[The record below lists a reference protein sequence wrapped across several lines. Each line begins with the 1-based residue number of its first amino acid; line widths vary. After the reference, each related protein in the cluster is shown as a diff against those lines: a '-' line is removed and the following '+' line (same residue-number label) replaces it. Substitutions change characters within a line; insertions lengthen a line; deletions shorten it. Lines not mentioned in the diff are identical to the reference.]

1 MSRRKKSFPLQHQ
14 QKKGGEMP
22 LNSSIFRSDANECL
36 CVPRSLSIN
45 PHINTAV
52 KCSSSDLRNKFA
64 LFQHSNYD
72 NRAFALSNVENDF
85 SSPWPANC
93 CSLILQTK
101 KKPLLTIFSLLRPPE
116 KHSEMDDKATT
127 LITQCFFIGLCLRTF
142 YSIDVECRWSSPR
155 EQINVKSEIL
165 DYFSGFLRMF
175 TRSSDAHIRTTS
187 LAEGSKT
194 NVERYQ

>member
-1 MSRRKKSFPLQHQ
+1 
-14 QKKGGEMP
+14 MP

-101 KKPLLTIFSLLRPPE
+101 IKALLTIFSLLRPPE

-127 LITQCFFIGLCLRTF
+127 LITQCFLSASAFALFTASTLNVDEVAPENKLMSKVRFWIIFQDFYECLRAVATLT
-142 YSIDVECRWSSPR
+142 SAPR
-155 EQINVKSEIL
+155 
-165 DYFSGFLRMF
+165 R
-175 TRSSDAHIRTTS
+175 
-187 LAEGSKT
+187 
-194 NVERYQ
+194 